1 MKQRRETRQ
10 RQIVLEVVQSHH
22 DHPCAD
28 QIYEDVCKI
37 DSRISRG
44 TVYRNLSC
52 LSDDGKICHVRV
64 PGADRYDSRTDL
76 HYHLICMRCGAVVDI
91 PLNYRQEL
99 DSIIAEKTGYQI
111 SRHRIVAEGL
121 CPKCQGKNGSTDG
134 E

>member
-22 DHPCAD
+22 DHPRAD
-28 QIYEDVCKI
+28 QIYEDVSKI

-44 TVYRNLSC
+44 TVYRNLNC

-76 HYHLICMRCGAVVDI
+76 HYHLICMCCGAVVDVPMDYQKKI
-91 PLNYRQEL
+91 DLTV
-99 DSIIAEKTGYQI
+99 AEKTGYRI
-111 SRHRIVAEGL
+111 GRHRIVVEGICPDCQAEE
-121 CPKCQGKNGSTDG
+121 TDR
-134 E
+134 